1 LGILS
6 KWWIGVDCAY
16 LDGVAAYWEAI
27 TMPMLLDIN
36 AQKVYDDLKDQI
48 PSTWL
53 VYQPILGVIFRG
65 VIIAG
70 GVYGWTWA
78 QAVTADQVN
87 MYVGAAMAVGG
98 VLYGIYRVVLNQIK
112 MRKAALASAVLTAEA
127 THATGVP
134 SPVVVLPSSPGITAT
149 DLNLQEI
156 ARHKGI

>member
-16 LDGVAAYWEAI
+16 LDGVAAYGEAI

-70 GVYGWTWA
+70 GV
-78 QAVTADQVN
+78 
-87 MYVGAAMAVGG
+87 
-98 VLYGIYRVVLNQIK
+98 YGIYRVVLNQIK